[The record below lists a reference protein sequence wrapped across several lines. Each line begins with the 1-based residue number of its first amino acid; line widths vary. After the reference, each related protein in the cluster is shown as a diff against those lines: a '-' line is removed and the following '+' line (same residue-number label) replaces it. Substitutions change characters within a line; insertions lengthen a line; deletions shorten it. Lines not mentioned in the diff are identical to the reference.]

1 MTLKEIQTEVL
12 KKILNE
18 ASKSGLTVYEVK
30 EIFKRATEE
39 IEKGSEAKAR
49 SAKRGAFLKQGEK
62 SKDGGKQREKCT

>member
-1 MTLKEIQTEVL
+1 MTLKEIQSELL

-49 SAKRGAFLKQGEK
+49 PQSGAHF
-62 SKDGGKQREKCT
+62 

>member
-1 MTLKEIQTEVL
+1 MAGIKERKKRMTLKEIQSEVL

-49 SAKRGAFLKQGEK
+49 PLSGAHF
-62 SKDGGKQREKCT
+62 